1 MKQFLIAISLLI
13 SVQAFADSQE
23 QRVECSTKDVK
34 FSFIITHS
42 ALEGPQDP
50 VLQISAQSKPASLF
64 VSHSSVSSD
73 TLFDPKTQK
82 FLVAGNLVKKTLFT
96 AETNDGDFEMTA
108 VRTFADNSVVG
119 AIKLNQPSKGITAF
133 EAKGISCSL
142 TDL

>member
-1 MKQFLIAISLLI
+1 MKQFLIAISLFI
-13 SVQAFADSQE
+13 SVQAFAESQV

-34 FSFIITHS
+34 FSFNITHS

-50 VLQISAQSKPASLF
+50 VLQISTQSKPASLF
-64 VSHSSVSSD
+64 VNHSSVSSD

-96 AETNDGDFEMTA
+96 AETNDGDFEMTV

-119 AIKLNQPSKGITAF
+119 AIKINQPSKGVNGF
-133 EAKGISCSL
+133 EVKDIACVL